1 MAWTE
6 YNKGLV
12 KDSMIML
19 SELGQ
24 EIRRLK
30 QNRTFIRN
38 LCFTSITIIVSSIS
52 AAEIYAH
59 PYTIA
64 KQEKCDQLFQAVS
77 AGAVIKTHQGLT
89 R

>member
-6 YNKGLV
+6 YTQGLV
-12 KDSMIML
+12 RESTIML
-19 SELGQ
+19 SELSQ
-24 EIRRLK
+24 EIHRLK

-38 LCFTSITIIVSSIS
+38 LYLTSIAIVASSIS

-59 PYTIA
+59 PYAIA
-64 KQEKCDQLFQAVS
+64 KQEKCDQLFQAMS
-77 AGAVIKTHQGLT
+77 SGAVIKTYRALT